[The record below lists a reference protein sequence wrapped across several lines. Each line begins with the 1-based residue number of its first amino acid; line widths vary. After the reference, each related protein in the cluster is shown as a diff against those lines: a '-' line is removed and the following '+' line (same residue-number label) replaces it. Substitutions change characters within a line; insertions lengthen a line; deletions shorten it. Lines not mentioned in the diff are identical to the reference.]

1 MKLKIAK
8 KFRRCILGNRVFLLI
23 VLLYLIIRM
32 FSLLQ
37 FAPHNDEVNAAQWS
51 QFIQADWKANKYVSI
66 SGDFFGEYK
75 DPLQYW
81 LGALLVDS
89 FQNPIIGIRICSL
102 LVGSVGL
109 IFTYLLALKI
119 FKSSTIAR
127 LVAIMIVFSDY
138 FFMMDSLFLAEVY
151 VYGFGAAFLYFIYL
165 TVERFWDGRFSWASV
180 VLAFLFCVL
189 VLLVKQSGVIWIVF
203 GFSIF
208 GLFLASNDLLKK
220 RNLKKGVY
228 STGLI
233 AAISLTGKIAY
244 DLIIP
249 QKYVHIRESGTLAG
263 IHTFNFDELL
273 QFPTEKWVDG
283 LRFYFQDL
291 LAIELFWFW
300 VIPVTLFIFLVF
312 TKKIRPDWRLL
323 CVLTAIWVVSFLP
336 FVFILKM
343 RYIRHFG
350 MGMYFCYF
358 LLGYILFLTFCSTR
372 ALKVAGVLLLV
383 AFVIYRFYTSYIPLV
398 RYGQTD
404 LAMIETLP
412 GWPNGIGINEMIE
425 RVKNLSPGVLVYD
438 SQWGHPGTTL
448 VVFAKKFPQLKLL
461 PASRANLGR
470 IRSLY
475 ESVKAQGKDLHF
487 VYDSRGQKDRSW
499 RHKVFAH
506 KILCAK
512 KEIIHKEYRGEVFGN
527 TSIVICTAD

>member
-1 MKLKIAK
+1 MIK
-8 KFRRCILGNRVFLLI
+8 KYGRFILENRIFLLI
-23 VLLYLIIRM
+23 VLLYLITRM

-37 FAPHNDEVNAAQWS
+37 FAPHNDEVNSAQWS
-51 QFIQADWKANKYVSI
+51 QLIQADWKTNKYVSI
-66 SGDFFGEYK
+66 SGDFFGDYK
-75 DPLQYW
+75 DPFQYW
-81 LGALLVDS
+81 FGALFVDS
-89 FQNPIIGIRICSL
+89 FQNPIIGVRLCSL
-102 LVGSVGL
+102 LVGFVGL
-109 IFTYLLALKI
+109 IFTYLLAFKI
-119 FKSSTIAR
+119 FKSSKVAR

-165 TVERFWDGRFSWASV
+165 TVERFWAGRFSWASA

-189 VLLVKQSGVIWIVF
+189 MLLVKQSGIIWIVF
-203 GFSIF
+203 GFAVF
-208 GLFLASNDLLKK
+208 GLFLTSNDLLKK
-220 RNLKKGVY
+220 RNLKKVAY
-228 STGLI
+228 SIGLI
-233 AAISLTGKIAY
+233 AVISLTGKMAY
-244 DLIIP
+244 NLIIP
-249 QKYVHIRESGTLAG
+249 QKYVHIRESGPFAE
-263 IHTFNFDELL
+263 IYTFNFSELL
-273 QFPTEKWVDG
+273 QFPIETWIGG

-312 TKKIRPDWRLL
+312 TKRIRPDWRLL
-323 CVLTAIWVVSFLP
+323 CVLTAIWIVSFLP

-350 MGMYFCYF
+350 MGLYFCYF
-358 LLGYILFLTFCSTR
+358 LLGYILFLTFYPTR
-372 ALKVAGVLLLV
+372 ALKITGILLLV
-383 AFVIYRFYTSYIPLV
+383 AFVIYRFYISYVPLV

-404 LAMIETLP
+404 LAMIETRP
-412 GWPNGIGINEMIE
+412 GWPSGIGIYEMVK

-438 SQWGHPGTTL
+438 SQWGHPGTAL
-448 VVFAKKFPQLKLL
+448 VVFAKKFPQLKLI
-461 PASRANLGR
+461 PASTANLGR

-475 ESVKAQGKDLHF
+475 NSVKAQGLDLHF
-487 VYDSRGQKDRSW
+487 VYDAQRQNDRSW
-499 RHKVFAH
+499 RHKVFVH

>member
-1 MKLKIAK
+1 MITKIK
-8 KFRRCILGNRVFLLI
+8 KCILENRVLFLI
-23 VLLYLIIRM
+23 ILLYLIIRM

-51 QFIQADWKANKYVSI
+51 QLIKTDWERNKYI
-66 SGDFFGEYK
+66 SMGFAGQYK
-75 DPLQYW
+75 DPLSYW

-180 VLAFLFCVL
+180 VLAFLFCIL
-189 VLLVKQSGVIWIVF
+189 VLLVKQSGIIWIVF
-203 GFSIF
+203 GFAIF

-220 RNLKKGVY
+220 RNFQKVAY

-244 DLIIP
+244 NLIIP
-249 QKYVHIRESGTLAG
+249 QKYVYLREEWGTLAG
-263 IHTFNFDELL
+263 THIFNFYELL
-273 QFPTEKWVDG
+273 QFPTDKWVDG

-300 VIPVTLFIFLVF
+300 VIPVTLFVFLVF
-312 TKKIRPDWRLL
+312 TKRIKPDWRLL
-323 CVLTAIWVVSFLP
+323 CVLTAIWIVSFLP
-336 FVFILKM
+336 FVFILKT
-343 RYIRHFG
+343 RFIRHLG
-350 MGMYFCYF
+350 MGLYFCYF

-372 ALKVAGVLLLV
+372 ALKITGILLLV
-383 AFVIYRFYTSYIPLV
+383 AFVIYRFYTSYVPLV

-404 LAMIETLP
+404 LAVIETRP
-412 GWPNGIGINEMIE
+412 GWPSGIGIYEMVK

-438 SQWGHPGTTL
+438 SQWGHPGTAL
-448 VVFAKKFPQLKLL
+448 VVFAKEFPQLKLL

-475 ESVKAQGKDLHF
+475 NNVKAQGKDLHF
-487 VYDSRGQKDRSW
+487 VYDSRG
-499 RHKVFAH
+499 KVFAH
-506 KILCAK
+506 TILCAT

-527 TSIVICTAD
+527 TSIVICTAY